1 MQNGSGLSEVKAT
14 ILEKIMASQ
23 LRERRTLKRPQI
35 KKNGTRTENLIK
47 QRCKKV

>member
-23 LRERRTLKRPQI
+23 LRERRTLERPQI
-35 KKNGTRTENLIK
+35 NKMEHVWKT
-47 QRCKKV
+47 